1 MLEKGIIVPN
11 IHFDK
16 PNKRIS
22 FKQVDV
28 PTTAMAWPAGL
39 KRRASVNSFGYGGTN
54 AHAIIEAFF
63 TPALQRREED
73 LLSVLDDGG
82 VGSPNRRLFVFTGHE
97 PSAVQEVRNR
107 YATYTRRAENT
118 VGSNVRF
125 DDLSYTLGSHRSKLD
140 WAASHVASD
149 FSELRGKLSNTE
161 VKATRSSKEARV
173 GFVFT
178 GQGAQWPRMGL
189 GLMQYT
195 VFRKSIEASDRF
207 LSQRPDCHWSVIEEL
222 QKHDG
227 QSRIKA
233 PEFSQP
239 LCTILQIA
247 MVDLLESW
255 QVRPAAVVGHSS
267 GEIAA
272 AYCAGTI
279 TKQAA
284 WQIAFYRGRECADLK
299 TKAPEL
305 QGAMLAVGL
314 GADGVKPYIEA
325 IAPGHINVAC
335 INSPNSVTVSGDAS
349 EVRKL
354 LSNLSADNV
363 FARELQVENAYHSHH
378 MKLVAEPYLRS
389 IADVTSERGEASS
402 GIKMLS
408 SVTGRLVES
417 SELTPEYW
425 VQNLVSPVH
434 FNDAVTTMLRSSGK
448 SSRRQR
454 KAESAVDFLLEIGP
468 HAALRGPLSDILK
481 KESLESVGYA
491 SMLLRGSDAVDS
503 AMTAAGDL
511 YCRGY
516 PVDVATVNNFQREPR
531 VLVDLPAYPWN
542 RSDKYWATSR
552 LTQNFLHRAFPHH
565 GLLGKRMTGSDDLYP
580 AWRHFLSIQE
590 NPWIGEHIVHG
601 AILYPGAGFLAMAIE
616 AVLQVAE
623 PGREIINIRLKGV
636 RILKALVIV
645 EDEDRPEVITR
656 FRRAENGDDDGW
668 SGCWKFTIS
677 CARAL
682 GEPDEHATGQIML
695 EYRPEEPYLS
705 PASVLVHE
713 ARKGEYADLVR
724 AATDTMEQD
733 DFYNASKS
741 AGLAY
746 GPDFQGVI
754 EMVRGTDS
762 CCWSI
767 KVTDRSVTMPGGLE
781 SKHLIHPTTLDAIMH
796 SLFGAMNRG
805 KEFTSAALPVAFDNV
820 TISAKMPSDA
830 GATLSGFTVT
840 REVKKREI
848 VADIYVSSGDWEQP
862 LLKMEGLRCTELPSQ
877 EAAPAISTP
886 RSAPLG
892 TVKHRPDIT
901 LLDEGGLMSYITENS
916 KSELTTESQPSL
928 YSERLRN
935 SVTQVSKTLRES
947 IDTMTE
953 AWWLTSFAG
962 HRSRRVQRSN
972 IIHPPNRRFRPRPH
986 RQSTFYFESWSMWAS
1001 SDVEYPDLR
1010 YSRRHRVSDR
1020 KKVRLRKLDR

>member
-16 PNKRIS
+16 PNKKIS
-22 FKQVDV
+22 FKQVEV
-28 PTTAMAWPAGL
+28 PTTTMAWPAGL
-39 KRRASVNSFGYGGTN
+39 KRQASVNSFGYGGTN
-54 AHAIIEAFF
+54 AHAIVEAFF
-63 TPALQRREED
+63 EPSLQCREDD
-73 LLSVLDDGG
+73 LLSALDDGS
-82 VGSPNRRLFVFTGHE
+82 VGSPNRRLFVFTGRE
-97 PSAVQEVRNR
+97 PSVVQEVRNR
-107 YATYTRRAENT
+107 YATYTKRTENT
-118 VGSNVRF
+118 DGPNARF
-125 DDLSYTLGSHRSKLD
+125 DDLSYTLGSRRSKLD
-140 WAASHVASD
+140 WAASHVASN
-149 FSELRGKLSNTE
+149 FSELREKLSNTE

-189 GLMQYT
+189 ELMQYT
-195 VFRKSIEASDRF
+195 VFRESIEASNRF
-207 LSQRPDCHWSVIEEL
+207 LSQLPDCHWSVVEEL
-222 QKHDG
+222 QRHDG
-227 QSRIKA
+227 DSHIKT

-239 LCTILQIA
+239 LCTIVQMA

-255 QVRPAAVVGHSS
+255 QVRPVSVVGHSS

-272 AYCAGTI
+272 AYCAGII

-284 WQIAFYRGRECADLK
+284 WQIAFHRGRECADLK

-314 GADGVKPYIEA
+314 GADGVKPYIDA
-325 IAPGHINVAC
+325 IPPGHINVAC
-335 INSPNSVTVSGDAS
+335 INSPKSVTVSGDAS

-354 LSNLSADNV
+354 LSNLSADNI

-389 IADVTSERGEASS
+389 IADVTSESGQVPS

-408 SVTGRLVES
+408 SVTGRLAEP

-425 VQNLVSPVH
+425 VQNLVSPVQ
-434 FNDAVTTMLRSSGK
+434 FNDAMITMLRGSGK
-448 SSRRQR
+448 SFRRQR

-481 KESLESVGYA
+481 KELLENVGYA

-503 AMTAAGDL
+503 AMTASGDL

-516 PVDVATVNNFQREPR
+516 PVDVAAVNNFQHEPR

-542 RSDKYWATSR
+542 RSDKYWAASR

-565 GLLGKRMTGSDDLYP
+565 GLLGKRMAGSDGLYP
-580 AWRHFLSIQE
+580 AWRHFLSIHE
-590 NPWIGEHIVHG
+590 NPWIAEHVVHG

-623 PGREIINIRLKGV
+623 PGREVTNIRLKDV
-636 RILKALVIV
+636 RITKALVIK
-645 EDEDRPEVITR
+645 EDEDHPEVITR
-656 FRRAENGDDDGW
+656 FRRVGSGDNDGW
-668 SGCWKFTIS
+668 SGCWKFAIS

-682 GEPDEHATGQIML
+682 GEPEEHATGQIML

-705 PASVLVHE
+705 PASGLVHE
-713 ARKGEYADLVR
+713 ARKGEYADLVD
-724 AATDTMEQD
+724 AATDMMEQG

-754 EMVRGTDS
+754 EMVRGTDN

-767 KVTDRSVTMPGGLE
+767 KVTDRSATIPGGSE
-781 SKHLIHPTTLDAIMH
+781 SKHLIHPTTLDAIIH

-805 KEFTSAALPVAFDNV
+805 KQFTSAALPVAFDNV
-820 TISAKMPSDA
+820 TISPKIPSDA
-830 GATLSGFTVT
+830 GATLLGFTVT
-840 REVKKREI
+840 KEVKNREI

-862 LLKMEGLRCTELPSQ
+862 LLHMEGLRCTELPSQ
-877 EAAPAISTP
+877 EVTPAISTP
-886 RSAPLG
+886 QYAPLG
-892 TVKHRPDIT
+892 SVKHRPDIT
-901 LLDEGGLMSYITENS
+901 LLDERGLMSYITENCQ
-916 KSELTTESQPSL
+916 SELSTDSQASL

-935 SVTQVSKTLRES
+935 AVAQVSKTLRES
-947 IDTMTE
+947 TDTMTE
-953 AWWLTSFAG
+953 AWLLTSFAG
-962 HRSRRVQRSN
+962 HRSRRVQRPN
-972 IIHPPNRRFRPRPH
+972 IIHPSDRRFRPRPH
-986 RQSTFYFESWSMWAS
+986 RQSACCFESWSMWAG
-1001 SDVEYPDLR
+1001 SDVEDLDLG
-1010 YSRRHRVSDR
+1010 YCRRDRVSDPR
-1020 KKVRLRKLDR
+1020 KV

>member
-1 MLEKGIIVPN
+1 MLEKGVIVPN
-11 IHFDK
+11 IHFNK
-16 PNKRIS
+16 PNKKIS

-28 PTTAMAWPAGL
+28 PTTTMAWPVGL
-39 KRRASVNSFGYGGTN
+39 QRRASVNSFGYGGTN
-54 AHAIIEAFF
+54 AHAIVEAFF
-63 TPALQRREED
+63 TPSRQRREED
-73 LLSVLDDGG
+73 LLSALDNGG
-82 VGSPNRRLFVFTGHE
+82 MGSPNRRLFVFTGHE

-107 YATYTRRAENT
+107 YATYTKRAENT
-118 VGSNVRF
+118 VDPNVRF

-140 WAASHVASD
+140 WAASHVASN

-189 GLMQYT
+189 ELMQYT
-195 VFRKSIEASDRF
+195 VFRESIEASDRF

-222 QKHDG
+222 QKHD
-227 QSRIKA
+227 SESHIKA

-239 LCTILQIA
+239 LCTILQMA
-247 MVDLLESW
+247 MVDLLKSW
-255 QVRPAAVVGHSS
+255 QVHPVAVVGHSS

-279 TKQAA
+279 TNQAA

-305 QGAMLAVGL
+305 QGAMLAIGL
-314 GADGVKPYIEA
+314 GADGVKPYIDA

-335 INSPNSVTVSGDAS
+335 INSPKSVTVSGDAS

-389 IADVTSERGEASS
+389 IAKVTSKKGEVLS

-408 SVTGRLVES
+408 SVTGRLMES

-434 FNDAVTTMLRSSGK
+434 FSDAVTTMLRSSGK
-448 SSRRQR
+448 ISRRQR

-468 HAALRGPLSDILK
+468 HAALRGPLLDILK

-516 PVDVATVNNFQREPR
+516 PVDVATVNNFQHEPR

-552 LTQNFLHRAFPHH
+552 LTQNFLHRSFPHH
-565 GLLGKRMTGSDDLYP
+565 GLLGKRMIGSDGLYP

-590 NPWIGEHIVHG
+590 NPWIAEHVVHG

-616 AVLQVAE
+616 AALQVAE
-623 PGREIINIRLKGV
+623 PGREVINIRLKDVGIV
-636 RILKALVIV
+636 KALVIK

-656 FRRAENGDDDGW
+656 FRRVESGNNDGW
-668 SGCWKFTIS
+668 EFAIS
-677 CARAL
+677 CSRAL
-682 GEPDEHATGQIML
+682 NEPEQHATGQIML
-695 EYRPEEPYLS
+695 EYLPKEPYLS
-705 PASVLVHE
+705 PASGLVHE
-713 ARKGEYADLVR
+713 ARKSEYVNLVD
-724 AATDTMEQD
+724 AATDTMKQNE
-733 DFYNASKS
+733 FYNASRS
-741 AGLAY
+741 AGLDY
-746 GPDFQGVI
+746 GPDFQGVF
-754 EMVRGTDS
+754 EMLRGTDS
-762 CCWSI
+762 CFWSV
-767 KVTDRSVTMPGGLE
+767 KVTDRSATMLGAFE

-805 KEFTSAALPVAFDNV
+805 KQFTSAALPVAFDNV

-840 REVKKREI
+840 KEVREREI
-848 VADIYVSSGDWEQP
+848 VADIFVSSSDWEQF
-862 LLKMEGLRCTELPSQ
+862 LLQMEGLRCTELPSQ
-877 EAAPAISTP
+877 EATPAISTP
-886 RSAPLG
+886 QSAPLG
-892 TVKHRPDIT
+892 SVKHRPDIT
-901 LLDEGGLMSYITENS
+901 LLDEGGLMSYIKENC
-916 KSELTTESQPSL
+916 KSELTTEGQSSL
-928 YSERLRN
+928 YSERLR
-935 SVTQVSKTLRES
+935 SAVAQVSKTLRES
-947 IDTMTE
+947 EYAIIE
-953 AWWLTSFAG
+953 AW
-962 HRSRRVQRSN
+962 
-972 IIHPPNRRFRPRPH
+972 
-986 RQSTFYFESWSMWAS
+986 
-1001 SDVEYPDLR
+1001 
-1010 YSRRHRVSDR
+1010 
-1020 KKVRLRKLDR
+1020 